1 MSVNLQKGQK
11 VNLKKSDGGRLKRV
25 IVGLGWD
32 EAEQKSGGL
41 FSSLFGSG
49 NSSLQLLRYI

>member
-32 EAEQKSGGL
+32 EAEQNL
-41 FSSLFGSG
+41 VVYFQACLVVVIEM
-49 NSSLQLLRYI
+49 QI